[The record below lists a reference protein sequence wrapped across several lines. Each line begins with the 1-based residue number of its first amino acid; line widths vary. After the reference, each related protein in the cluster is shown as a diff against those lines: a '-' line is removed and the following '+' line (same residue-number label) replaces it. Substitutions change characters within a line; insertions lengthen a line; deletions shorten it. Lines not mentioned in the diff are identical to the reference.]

1 MGYVTEPDLESLI
14 DTDALDRLCSL
25 NRARSRPRATY
36 RIQFHAGFTFKH
48 ATAIVP
54 YLSDLGISH
63 LYASPIFA
71 AAPGSMHGYDIVDFN
86 RLNPLLGS
94 ADDFDRLA
102 DALKAHDMRLML
114 DFVPNHMGT
123 SAGQNLWWQD
133 VLENGQ
139 TSAFVSFF
147 DIDWEPLKPEL
158 GNKILLPILGD
169 QYGVILE
176 NGDLR
181 LEYENGDFRV
191 SYYETPLPIA
201 PPSYSLILEHVS
213 EMLSEE
219 IEEDD
224 IVRLEL
230 ESLIASFHRLPGQDE
245 RDSELIAE
253 RRREQVISKRR
264 LAELVTRS
272 PAIESALDRAIV
284 SLNGEQGA
292 PQSFDRLDGLLE
304 VQSYR
309 LAFWR
314 VAAEEINYR
323 RFFAIN
329 ELAAVR
335 QEVPE
340 VFNASHGLLM
350 RLIREGCVDSVRID
364 HPDGLWNPAEY
375 VRNLQRAAFTERYLA
390 DQSIDPDCDPE
401 VRTKIALWWN
411 EKYRADPDDSGLRS
425 IYLVVEKIVGHD
437 ESLPSD
443 WLVDGTV
450 GYEFNAATSN
460 LFVQSESER
469 AFNVLFSKFS
479 GPNLSFP
486 DLAYEKKKLMLRIS
500 LASEFSV
507 LARVL
512 DRITEHQRRTRDF
525 TLNSLRDA
533 LRETIACFPIY
544 RTYITTEDEQTADRD
559 KRAIESAIRDAK
571 RRNPYPDVSIF
582 DFIQAVLLGEEP
594 DDVSG
599 DEADDRARFRM
610 KFQQLTSPVMAK
622 GVEDT
627 VFYIFNRLSSLN
639 EVGGEPSTFG
649 MAAGDVHKT
658 YVQRRSEWPGN
669 LLTSSTHDTKRS
681 EDVRARIHALSE
693 SPREWRA
700 SVNRWALMNRKFRTR
715 ANGTWAPD
723 KNDEYL
729 LYQTLVGSWP
739 IGTSSPDV
747 EYVNRIVAYME
758 KATRE
763 AQVRTSWTN
772 PDPAYDDAMAQF
784 VRKVLDPVVSSKFI
798 ADFVATQHRY
808 ALTGAVNSLSQQ
820 ILKLTTPGVP
830 DIYQGTELWD
840 FSLVDPDNRRPV
852 NFDQRVKTMK
862 TFTGKVP
869 SSARMSRM
877 LNNWDNA
884 AIKLLVTRSLL
895 LVRKSYPDL
904 FEHGDY
910 VPLIAGGPN
919 TDRLFSFA
927 RSYGHE
933 QLIVVVPHLVDSLL
947 RDTSEVTQLA
957 TALGGAVL
965 QASESILGGTYRQIF
980 SDRSVH
986 IPPNEEIAL
995 MNLFQPTPFSVLIR
1009 EAGDS

>member
-1 MGYVTEPDLESLI
+1 METTTSPANPVQI
-14 DTDALDRLCSL
+14 DDDALNRLLQKNRDR
-25 NRARSRPRATY
+25 ARPRATY
-36 RIQFHAGFTFKH
+36 RIQFHAGFTFRH

-86 RLNPLLGS
+86 RLNPELGS
-94 ADDFDRLA
+94 EDDFARLT
-102 DALKAHDMRLML
+102 DALHAHEMRLML
-114 DFVPNHMGT
+114 DFVPNHMGIT
-123 SAGQNLWWQD
+123 AGQNQWWQD

-158 GNKILLPILGD
+158 GNKVLLPILGD

-176 NGDLR
+176 NGELH
-181 LEYENGDFRV
+181 LQYQEGEFCLW
-191 SYYETPLPIA
+191 YYQTPLPIA
-201 PPSYSLILEHVS
+201 PPSYGQILRYVAEVIPD
-213 EMLSEE
+213 E
-219 IEEDD
+219 ISPDD
-224 IVRLEL
+224 IISLEL
-230 ESLIASFHRLPGQDE
+230 ESLIASFSRLPGQDE
-245 RDSELIAE
+245 RDPDLIAE
-253 RRREQVISKRR
+253 RRREQVIAKRR
-264 LAELVTRS
+264 LADLVSRS
-272 PAIESALDRAIV
+272 PEIESALNRTVEA
-284 SLNGEQGA
+284 LNGVPGN
-292 PQSFDRLDGLLE
+292 PVSFDRLDHLLE
-304 VQSYR
+304 AQSYR

-340 VFNASHGLLM
+340 VFAASHGLLM
-350 RLIREGCVDSVRID
+350 RLIREGSVDAVRID

-375 VRNLQRAAFTERYLA
+375 VRNLQRAAFTERFFAGQAVESESEPDLR
-390 DQSIDPDCDPE
+390 QSIAD
-401 VRTKIALWWN
+401 WWSGAY
-411 EKYRADPDDSGLRS
+411 ESDPDDWGLRS

-437 ESLPSD
+437 ESLPAD

-450 GYEFNAATSN
+450 GYEFSSATSN
-460 LFVQSESER
+460 LFVQNESSK
-469 AFNVLFSKFS
+469 AFNTLYGKFT
-479 GPNLSFP
+479 GLDLSFP
-486 DLAYEKKKLMLRIS
+486 DLAYEKKKLMLRIA
-500 LASEFSV
+500 LASEFAV

-544 RTYITTEDEQTADRD
+544 RTYITQTDDRTADRD
-559 KRAIESAIRDAK
+559 RRAIETAIRDAK

-582 DFIQAVLLGEEP
+582 DFIQSVLLDERPEGIS
-594 DDVSG
+594 DDETS
-599 DEADDRARFRM
+599 DRARFRM

-639 EVGGEPSTFG
+639 EVGGDPSTFG
-649 MAAGDVHKT
+649 MAAGDIHKT
-658 YVQRRSEWPGN
+658 YARRQAEWPGN

-681 EDVRARIHALSE
+681 EDVRARINVLSE

-700 SVNRWALMNRKFRTR
+700 AINRWALMNRKFRTR

-729 LYQTLVGSWP
+729 LYQTLIGSWP
-739 IGTSSPDV
+739 LGMVSTDLT
-747 EYVNRIVAYME
+747 YRDRLAAYME

-772 PDPAYDDAMAQF
+772 PDPAYDEALAEF
-784 VRKVLDPVVSSKFI
+784 VRKILDPVASASFI
-798 ADFVATQHRY
+798 ADLVATQCRY
-808 ALTGAVNSLSQQ
+808 ALTGAINGLSQQ
-820 ILKLTTPGVP
+820 ILKLVTPGVP

-840 FSLVDPDNRRPV
+840 FSLVDPDNRRAVDFTLRKRILKSVSGKPV
-852 NFDQRVKTMK
+852 TSRLIGRLL
-862 TFTGKVP
+862 GK
-869 SSARMSRM
+869 
-877 LNNWDNA
+877 WDDGA
-884 AIKLLVTRSLL
+884 VKLLVTRELL
-895 LVRKSYPDL
+895 HLRQRHADL

-910 VPLIAGGPN
+910 VPLNVIGPES
-919 TDRLFSFA
+919 DRLFAFA
-927 RSYGHE
+927 RTYGHE
-933 QLIVVVPHLVDSLL
+933 QLIVVVPHLVDGLL
-947 RDTSEVTQLA
+947 RDTQDVTQLA
-957 TALGGAVL
+957 SSL
-965 QASESILGGTYRQIF
+965 AS
-980 SDRSVH
+980 
-986 IPPNEEIAL
+986 A
-995 MNLFQPTPFSVLIR
+995 
-1009 EAGDS
+1009 A